1 MEPLL
6 RLVEL
11 KKYFPVKNGMR
22 VSAWVKAVDG
32 VSLSIGQKV
41 TLGVVG
47 ESGCGKTTL
56 ANLIVGLEQPT
67 AGQVYFEGLDM
78 QKLNPVELKKVR
90 SNIQIVFQDPFWSL
104 NPRWL
109 VRDVVGEPLKV
120 HLRLKQG
127 EYVERVEQLLGT
139 VGLPKDA
146 AYKYPHEFSG
156 GQKQR
161 IAIARALASKPK
173 FILLDEPVSA
183 IDIVSQVQILDMLQG
198 LKDEMELSYILIS
211 HDLEVVNSLSDFIV
225 VMYLGKVVE
234 YGSAAA
240 VFGTPAHPY
249 TQALLDSIPKQEAG
263 GIDAVKT
270 LEGEVP
276 SAINPPG
283 GCRFHT
289 RCKYAM
295 GKCET
300 EEPTIFKLDNQHEAW
315 CWLLE
320 SGH

>member
-47 ESGCGKTTL
+47 EAGCGKTTL